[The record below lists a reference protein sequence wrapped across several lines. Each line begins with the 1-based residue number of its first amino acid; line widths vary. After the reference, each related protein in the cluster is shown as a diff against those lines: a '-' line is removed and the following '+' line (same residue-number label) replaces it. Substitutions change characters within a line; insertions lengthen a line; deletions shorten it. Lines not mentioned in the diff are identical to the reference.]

1 MTRVEAISGCPSAIC
16 LELRPPTT
24 LKLNTLATMRK
35 TMIVMRIFMGE
46 PASHLSGIVLWL

>member
-1 MTRVEAISGCPSAIC
+1 MRRVDAISGCPSAIC

-35 TMIVMRIFMGE
+35 TMIVMRIFIGGS
-46 PASHLSGIVLWL
+46 ASHSSGIFLWQ